1 LNKDSLL
8 IDQDAWDS
16 YIQGPGIE
24 STNNFFPMDLSNM
37 PMQTEQAGMPA
48 TGQAPNQQ
56 PAQGPRTNVFGHDV
70 YMGVSIV
77 SHIYCFILMADSNK
91 ADPKTSSGEGYALGF
106 MLPKRSNS

>member
-1 LNKDSLL
+1 
-8 IDQDAWDS
+8 
-16 YIQGPGIE
+16 
-24 STNNFFPMDLSNM
+24 
-37 PMQTEQAGMPA
+37 MQTEQAGMPA

-70 YMGVSIV
+70 YMG
-77 SHIYCFILMADSNK
+77 

>member
-1 LNKDSLL
+1 
-8 IDQDAWDS
+8 
-16 YIQGPGIE
+16 
-24 STNNFFPMDLSNM
+24 
-37 PMQTEQAGMPA
+37 MQTEQAGMPA

-91 ADPKTSSGEGYALGF
+91 ADSTKTNSGEAYTMGF
-106 MLPKRSNS
+106 LMPKQSN